1 MISILCLVLVAV
13 FAQNQ
18 PMPPIVNQYINEF
31 RADFDVRDAARND
44 YRPLLANVVRLAFHY
59 CVGDSGCDGC
69 IDVSD
74 PSNAGLELSVDYL
87 DAKFDAWSQAGFSK
101 ADLYALASMVAA
113 NMALGRSGW
122 ESDLSNFEFGRTDCI
137 DQDSEASDFPDSHQS
152 PFQFFEDNF
161 GFTARET
168 TVILGA
174 HTLGRALPGNS
185 GFQNFWVENAL
196 DLGNAFYDAIARNPW
211 AQIPI
216 GNLFQW
222 DQRPPRGGAPLMALN
237 ADMFLVRN
245 LMPDANGR
253 ETRCARDFNQC
264 APAATL
270 PIVDSFRSPQ
280 GEAQFQAE
288 FKEVYTKMLRSAGQ
302 GLEQELQLFCDIFDC
317 ENNAE
322 VIPDPV
328 VPDVD
333 EPNDTENDVPE
344 EPNNTENDPPEEPID
359 AEDDVQ
365 EEPTT
370 TTTVNIPSQGS
381 PNMPQGKGPVSSGK
395 GRGRM

>member
-1 MISILCLVLVAV
+1 
-13 FAQNQ
+13 
-18 PMPPIVNQYINEF
+18 
-31 RADFDVRDAARND
+31 
-44 YRPLLANVVRLAFHY
+44 
-59 CVGDSGCDGC
+59 
-69 IDVSD
+69 
-74 PSNAGLELSVDYL
+74 
-87 DAKFDAWSQAGFSK
+87 
-101 ADLYALASMVAA
+101 MVAA
-113 NMALGRSGW
+113 IMALGRSGW
-122 ESDLSNFEFGRTDCI
+122 ESDLSNFEFGRMDCG
-137 DQDSEASDFPDSHQS
+137 DQESEASDFPDSHQS

-245 LMPDANGR
+245 LMLDANGR

-264 APAATL
+264 ESAATL

-344 EPNNTENDPPEEPID
+344 EPNNTENDVPEEPNNTENDAPEEPI
-359 AEDDVQ
+359 
-365 EEPTT
+365 
-370 TTTVNIPSQGS
+370 
-381 PNMPQGKGPVSSGK
+381 
-395 GRGRM
+395 